1 MKNKDKLLLCSIVVA
16 IVINL
21 ILPIMAK
28 PFATQQEIKPP
39 NGAANLSFKSQI
51 MHMLVHHAQ
60 VPLTS
65 SIIISV
71 IVGLS
76 IILEKN
82 VLSDIN
88 LYLITLTILFKL
100 MLSFRFITLRI

>member
-1 MKNKDKLLLCSIVVA
+1 MKNKDKLLFCSVMVG

-21 ILPIMAK
+21 ILPILAK
-28 PFATQQEIKPP
+28 PFATQEEIKPP
-39 NGAANLSFKSQI
+39 NGAANLSFKGQI

-65 SIIISV
+65 SIIIAV

-76 IILEKN
+76 I
-82 VLSDIN
+82 
-88 LYLITLTILFKL
+88 TLGKKCFTKI
-100 MLSFRFITLRI
+100 R